1 MNRGSSLAGQTIKS
15 LIERGDKLQAYQ
27 VGFDLAEGGG
37 QEFLRKVSDCLG
49 TADDVSDSSSQRIGQ
64 AGRES

>member
-1 MNRGSSLAGQTIKS
+1 LQIADVNRGSSLAGQTIKS

-37 QEFLRKVSDCLG
+37 QEFLRKVRESLG
-49 TADDVSDSSSQRIGQ
+49 TAEDVSDSP
-64 AGRES
+64 